1 MRITNNIM
9 VSNALSGLQ
18 KSLTALNNYSRQ
30 VETGKKIEKASDNP
44 VIASKSIRYRTRL
57 YEIDQYKSNVAEA
70 NSWLSSTE
78 TTLSSSYSILKRIR
92 ELAED
97 CASETITDSDRN
109 QSLIEIKELR
119 SQLAQEA
126 NTNIAGRY
134 IFSGFK
140 TDTKVMFN
148 SEEQVTYNLKETL
161 SYKDTDEINA
171 TEDGTIKGYSVKLL
185 YGTIADDSVTLTLKT
200 STGDIINYPST
211 VGSDKYE
218 IKYVNATDNEPYN
231 VPEVHD
237 DGTGVMVHTIHII
250 KDTGEIVFNEADKNA
265 LSNDIEVEYTK
276 NRFSDGDLNPVHY
289 LVCSEKVDVA
299 NPNIGTI
306 KNNRLVLEPTEGI
319 KEDTVTGLYVGSTQI
334 IDEDGNIKTPYEVKY
349 VKSTDNSP
357 LGANE
362 VRICTDSGE
371 IRFGSGVGAEGKIM
385 KVSSYYRAETNP
397 SLIKSTKEILY
408 KEDLVGALN
417 SSREI
422 TLTNKGKID
431 PNSISGLKI
440 KKADDTFV
448 DIAQNKITYTTSDSP
463 IVPGA
468 DEVVIEMD
476 TGKLIAG
483 SDFLNG
489 EVYCEGLFVSNEEK
503 VNEEI
508 KYEVNSNSSIV
519 VNALAQDVFTTSLF
533 KDLDLLISRIQNFP
547 RDEVTTFLSK
557 SLEEIDNHMEEVLKQ
572 NSSVGSKMNRL
583 ELISTRLADDKINFR
598 DLQSENEDVDEAEAA
613 TNLAIQEMVY
623 NAALQTTSKVLQTS
637 LLDFLQ

>member
-334 IDEDGNIKTPYEVKY
+334 IDEDGNINAPYEVKY

-422 TLTNKGKID
+422 TLTNKGTID